1 MSRGFGAAGFGGGP
15 GHGKLK
21 FDDDELHP
29 KISKQLLLRISKY
42 FLPYWKQTLLVMI
55 VLCVSAVLGLLPPI
69 LIQHIID
76 QALPDKNLHLLLL
89 LVLASLGATVVSG
102 LLGVLQNYLNSFIS
116 QNIVH
121 DMKNQMYSHLQRMP
135 LQFYSSVKQGKSSP
149 G

>member
-1 MSRGFGAAGFGGGP
+1 MGFGGP

-21 FDDDELHP
+21 FDDDEAKP
-29 KISKQLLLRISKY
+29 DISKTLLLRIVKY

-55 VLCVSAVLGLLPPI
+55 VLCITAVLGLLPPI

-76 QALPDKNLHLLLL
+76 RALPDKNLRLLVL
-89 LVLASLGATVVSG
+89 LVLASLGTTVVSG

-121 DMKNQMYSHLQRMP
+121 DMKNQMYRHLQGMP
-135 LQFYSSVKQGKSSP
+135 LQFFSGVKQGKSSP